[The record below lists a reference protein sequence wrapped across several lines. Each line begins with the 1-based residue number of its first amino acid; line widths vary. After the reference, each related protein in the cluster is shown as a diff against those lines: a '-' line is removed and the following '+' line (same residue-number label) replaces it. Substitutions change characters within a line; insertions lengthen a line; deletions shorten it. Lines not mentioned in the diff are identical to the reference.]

1 MLNTRN
7 YNPIERDAL
16 DKKMNLPEK
25 IVICS
30 RCGEKIIYIIF
41 GNLQGS
47 QTSILNVFETNGF
60 YSYHNLQ
67 GSQTTAHILYFNNG
81 FTLIIIYKVLKL

>member
-16 DKKMNLPEK
+16 DKKLNLPEK

-30 RCGEKIIYIIF
+30 RCGQKLIYKTF
-41 GNLQGS
+41 GNS
-47 QTSILNVFETNGF
+47 SEVECETENCL
-60 YSYHNLQ
+60 Y
-67 GSQTTAHILYFNNG
+67 TAIRW
-81 FTLIIIYKVLKL
+81 I

>member
-25 IVICS
+25 IIIYP
-30 RCGEKIIYIIF
+30 RCGQKLIYKTF

-60 YSYHNLQ
+60 YSYHNL
-67 GSQTTAHILYFNNG
+67 SLA
-81 FTLIIIYKVLKL
+81 

>member
-16 DKKMNLPEK
+16 DKKLNLPEK

-67 GSQTTAHILYFNNG
+67 GSQTSNG
-81 FTLIIIYKVLKL
+81 YLRTYPSGKWYKL

>member
-16 DKKMNLPEK
+16 DKKLNLPEK
-25 IVICS
+25 IVIYS

-47 QTSILNVFETNGF
+47 QTNWFNSLKSKEF
-60 YSYHNLQ
+60 YSYHNL
-67 GSQTTAHILYFNNG
+67 L
-81 FTLIIIYKVLKL
+81 

>member
-30 RCGEKIIYIIF
+30 RCGQKLIYKTF

-47 QTSILNVFETNGF
+47 QTHFRTRYAMSLF

-67 GSQTTAHILYFNNG
+67 GSQTSNG
-81 FTLIIIYKVLKL
+81 YLRTYPSGKWYKL